1 MHTRKRGGRKL
12 FKQEY
17 DFGRQE
23 EEDPALIDPSV
34 GVPVADNLDEA
45 FYDDENDDENA
56 GSINSGFSNIDY
68 SVGEGNFNP
77 FEADTSAIEDEA
89 DNIMIQPFEDDVS
102 SIDEEDDDEGVMF
115 VGGKRKNKSMKKRNK
130 KLTRKNKRQ
139 RKNKKPRKTV
149 GRRKH

>member
-12 FKQEY
+12 FKQNLLL
-17 DFGRQE
+17 GRQE

-34 GVPVADNLDEA
+34 GVPIADNLDEA
-45 FYDDENDDENA
+45 FYDDEDDEDDENA
-56 GSINSGFSNIDY
+56 DSINSGFSNIDY

-77 FEADTSAIEDEA
+77 FESSIEEED
-89 DNIMIQPFEDDVS
+89 DNIMIQPFADDES
-102 SIDEEDDDEGVMF
+102 SIEDDDEDGVIF
-115 VGGKRKNKSMKKRNK
+115 GGGKRKNKSMKKRNK
-130 KLTRKNKRQ
+130 KLTRKHKRQ